1 MEPKT
6 YLYRR
11 GNGNDGNYPRALV
24 TLAPDQCP
32 HSALCAL
39 VANDYI
45 PGRRVRLHIMRTI
58 QTSGEREYGI
68 LADVMEGPD
77 GETEFGAAYI
87 TAELQPLS
95 AADVAHYQGQ
105 RLAEYARLRDALDRA
120 AWRYY
125 LKRKGA

>member
-1 MEPKT
+1 MEKKT

-24 TLAPDQCP
+24 TLGADDCP
-32 HSALCAL
+32 FAALCAL

-58 QTSGEREYGI
+58 GTSGEADHGI
-68 LADVMEGPD
+68 GADVMEGPD

-95 AADVAHYQGQ
+95 PADVAHYQGQ
-105 RLAEYARLRDALDRA
+105 RLAEFPRLRDAIDRA